1 MNSIYWLIAI
11 AVFLVI
17 EIITL
22 GLTTIWFAGGALIA
36 FLLSLAVDN
45 LLLEITVFLIVSFLL
60 LFFTRPI
67 AARFFNT
74 QRVKT
79 NYQSLIGVDAKV
91 LERIDN
97 FNNLG
102 QVILN
107 GQEWTARAVDDNLI
121 IEPGERVTVKNIIG
135 VKLIVDVKENVKKE
149 NQTINQA

>member
-1 MNSIYWLIAI
+1 MNSTYWLIAL

-36 FLLSLAVDN
+36 FLISLLVDSF
-45 LLLEITVFLIVSFLL
+45 LLEFVVFLVVSFAL

-67 AARFFNT
+67 AARYFNK

-79 NYQSLIGVDAKV
+79 NYESLIGQEAKV
-91 LERIDN
+91 IEKIDN
-97 FNNLG
+97 FNASG

-107 GQEWTARAVDDNLI
+107 GQEWSARALDDRLI
-121 IEPGERVTVKNIIG
+121 IEPGERVVVRNISG
-135 VKLIVDVKENVKKE
+135 VKLIVELDEE
-149 NQTINQA
+149 EM

>member
-67 AARFFNT
+67 ATRFFNT

-121 IEPGERVTVKNIIG
+121 IEPGERVIVKNIIG